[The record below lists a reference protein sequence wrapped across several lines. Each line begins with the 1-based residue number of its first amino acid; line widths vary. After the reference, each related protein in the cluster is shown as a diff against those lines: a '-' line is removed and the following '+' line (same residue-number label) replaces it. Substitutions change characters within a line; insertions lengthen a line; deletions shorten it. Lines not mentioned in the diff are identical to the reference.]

1 MESTE
6 LGIWKQSIDT
16 FKSESLNPRNV
27 PMSVS
32 DHTCTSFLI
41 SDSILEQG
49 TGANMLRN
57 YFLFCFPVLP

>member
-1 MESTE
+1 MF
-6 LGIWKQSIDT
+6 LGVLVITPVQ
-16 FKSESLNPRNV
+16 V
-27 PMSVS
+27 
-32 DHTCTSFLI
+32 FLI